1 MVNMNELNAVG
12 RRKTA
17 VARVYM
23 FPEKKE
29 KKILVNGKP
38 IKTYFQGHDLQ
49 YKDAISPF
57 EALNIEPSSLIKIN
71 VKGGG
76 VSGQAGAIKLGISRV
91 FAQLD
96 EKSRKILRSKGFLTR
111 DSRVVERKKPGHRKA
126 RKSEQFSKR

>member
-12 RRKTA
+12 RRKTS

-29 KKILVNGKP
+29 KKIIVNGSP
-38 IKTYFQGHDLQ
+38 IEDYFKGLDLQ
-49 YKDAISPF
+49 YKEAISPF
-57 EALNIEPSSLIKIN
+57 KALNTSPSSLIKIN
-71 VKGGG
+71 VQGGG
-76 VSGQAGAIKLGISRV
+76 ISGQAGAIKLGISRV
-91 FAQLD
+91 LAQLD
-96 EKSRKILRSKGFLTR
+96 EESRKILRNKGFLTR